1 MTELVQRASE
11 ILDQLPLYAIIGIF
25 AVFVLIL
32 IGLGRLLKKPPSR
45 LTAFSS
51 ETGSVLVSKKALQ
64 ELIRQVCLRDDSVEA
79 SRPTVKIKGAKIY
92 TNVDLRLASPTNLRE
107 TSERPQ
113 TRISELLQKSLN
125 FDQIGHIE
133 IMVTSF
139 GKNDVDE
146 VPIAEPPSSTFQ
158 AKDTSL
164 PSEEK

>member
-51 ETGSVLVSKKALQ
+51 EAGSVLVSKKALQ

-79 SRPTVKIKGAKIY
+79 SRPTVKINGAKIY

-107 TSERPQ
+107 TSERLQ
-113 TRISELLQKSLN
+113 TRIS
-125 FDQIGHIE
+125 
-133 IMVTSF
+133 
-139 GKNDVDE
+139 
-146 VPIAEPPSSTFQ
+146 
-158 AKDTSL
+158 
-164 PSEEK
+164 